1 MGTPPTSEKKV
12 MDQDDNNNYPVF
24 KTLRNVD
31 LNLLTI
37 FEAVY
42 VHKGIVNAAKVL
54 NLTPSA
60 ISQSIQKLRLI
71 FPDPLFIRR
80 GQGVAPTAYAAH
92 LHEYISQGL
101 ESILSAL
108 DINNTPGKQRT
119 ITIATQPTVGAL
131 MIPRIYSVIQ
141 QVNPQLL
148 IRNIPL
154 TDGETQLTQFQTDM
168 LISVDRHSGRSIA
181 TQKLYEDRI
190 IAVCRHDHPGI
201 QSSQTLE
208 DMRMQGHTFLIL
220 QDDLLREVRQI
231 VSEFFPQRQITFSS
245 YNFVTVASVLSSSD
259 LIGFMPFRLFSMFKD
274 TFQLRE
280 IDSGLFHNTAIE
292 FNMHFN
298 KLSVRDTVLQE
309 VIDAVRT
316 EFQTN

>member
-1 MGTPPTSEKKV
+1 MGTPQQPEQRA
-12 MDQDDNNNYPVF
+12 MDDDNKNSYPVF

-71 FPDPLFIRR
+71 FPDPLFIRK

-108 DINNTPGKQRT
+108 DINNSLGQQRT

-141 QVNPQLL
+141 RVNPNLI
-148 IRNIPL
+148 IRNIPAN
-154 TDGETQLTQFQTDM
+154 DGEAQLVQFQTDI
-168 LISVDRHSGRSIA
+168 LIDVNQHSGRSVA
-181 TQKLYEDRI
+181 TQKLYDDKI
-190 IAVCRHDHPGI
+190 TVVCRQDHPCTR
-201 QSSQTLE
+201 SRQTLE
-208 DMRMQGHTFLIL
+208 DMRLMNHTFLIL

-231 VSEFFPQRQITFSS
+231 VSDFFPQRQIAFSS
-245 YNFVTVASVLSSSD
+245 YNFVTVASVLGSSD
-259 LIGFMPFRLFSMFKD
+259 LIGFMPHRLFTMFKD
-274 TFQLRE
+274 TFRLCEMETDLFNTSNIE
-280 IDSGLFHNTAIE
+280 I
-292 FNMHFN
+292 NMHFN
-298 KLSVRDTVLQE
+298 KLSLRDATLQE
-309 VIDAVRT
+309 VIDAVRI
-316 EFQTN
+316 EFETQ